1 MLSWASD
8 RITQLAEQV
17 AEQVAPPTDDPG
29 YRFVA
34 SLRRGDE
41 QAALACLQDPAQP
54 LHPHQVVDAKTGAQL
69 IHAAA
74 GHGALA
80 VLRALVGQHGASPEL
95 FDQRGA
101 TPLHHAAAGTGPG
114 ARATVQ
120 ALVQEFGADPTVRDS
135 GGRTPYDV
143 AAADSVRQ
151 YLLPIQL
158 QRETQQAIDAGGHA
172 LPPGIDMG
180 GIRVPQKAVAP
191 PPVMVGAAG
200 TAHQFRSAGGPAYAA
215 PPVGGMGDGGG
226 PSPSPAA
233 PPGLA
238 AMMSPPPA
246 HQVASALAP
255 PPGTTPASASASA
268 SASAAPP
275 ATPSASAFATPHP
288 PVVAAAHTVEAPA
301 PSPAPVPAAASSSG
315 YARRGY
321 SSAAVLPSK
330 AKYMPD
336 GFHSSSSDVGLQ
348 AKYGHVA
355 AGVPRSAPSPAGVA
369 GAAVAPPPLSSGT
382 ADAAS
387 GAGGGFYAGT
397 SASAPGSGAGV
408 GRYPTYDAVT
418 GSVGSAPRSGG
429 GGGGGGG
436 CHRPFVQPLRVLRR
450 RRGPG
455 NG

>member
-255 PPGTTPASASASA
+255 PP
-268 SASAAPP
+268 
-275 ATPSASAFATPHP
+275 
-288 PVVAAAHTVEAPA
+288 
-301 PSPAPVPAAASSSG
+301 
-315 YARRGY
+315 
-321 SSAAVLPSK
+321 
-330 AKYMPD
+330 
-336 GFHSSSSDVGLQ
+336 
-348 AKYGHVA
+348 
-355 AGVPRSAPSPAGVA
+355 
-369 GAAVAPPPLSSGT
+369 
-382 ADAAS
+382 
-387 GAGGGFYAGT
+387 
-397 SASAPGSGAGV
+397 
-408 GRYPTYDAVT
+408 
-418 GSVGSAPRSGG
+418 
-429 GGGGGGG
+429 
-436 CHRPFVQPLRVLRR
+436 
-450 RRGPG
+450 
-455 NG
+455 